1 MATRALKCFEF
12 HVRVPGTPRYQKA
25 GQIPTVHAES
35 AAQAKRLLRQSG
47 FVKAKAVFP
56 VENPLCKTPHTD
68 QCCWTLLAHGK
79 RAIHAEPVP
88 PETPPGYM
96 ESLLNESRVDRA
108 ARRQQKM
115 LEQMRLD

>member
-1 MATRALKCFEF
+1 MATRTLKCFEF
-12 HVRVPGTPRYQKA
+12 HVKVPGAPRYQKA

-47 FVKAKAVFP
+47 FAKANAVFP
-56 VENPLCKTPHTD
+56 VENSLCKTPHTD

-79 RAIHAEPVP
+79 RAVRTEPVP
-88 PETPPGYM
+88 PETPPGYLEGLLT
-96 ESLLNESRVDRA
+96 ESPLDRA

-115 LEQMRLD
+115 LEQMHLD